1 MDYSP
6 PGSSVHGILQA
17 RILEWVAISFMGS
30 SRSRDRTQVS
40 CVAGRFFTIWAT
52 REAPRWHSKSESRSV
67 QLFPLHFSFYVN
79 YKYKFVLC
87 LVTKLC
93 STLCHPMD
101 CSPPGPSVLGD
112 SPGGLPYPP
121 PGDLPNQGSNPGLP
135 HHGKILYSLS
145 PREAQEYWVAY
156 PFSRGS
162 SLLHCR
168 RILYQLELPGKS
180 HMLVDTHIKSQCIIL
195 LISGVLILPAA
206 RT

>member
-121 PGDLPNQGSNPGLP
+121 PGDLPNQGSNPGLHIGSRFFTIWATRQALNINLDKYKTANLALRGQGGTEMSMEWNTDLP
-135 HHGKILYSLS
+135 VRKIM
-145 PREAQEYWVAY
+145 
-156 PFSRGS
+156 GS
-162 SLLHCR
+162 
-168 RILYQLELPGKS
+168 
-180 HMLVDTHIKSQCIIL
+180 T
-195 LISGVLILPAA
+195 
-206 RT
+206 